1 MKAFLKR
8 RIPFLIIVI
17 ILIASALF
25 IRYRRTLNPQA
36 IPSSGGESFQ
46 NFSAIKT
53 PLYLQ
58 TDIRWRDVPI
68 GGSDEKLGNVGC
80 TLCCLAMALE
90 NYGMV
95 QMPPK
100 LNELLKSVD
109 GFTKGGLIK
118 WESVS
123 KISDGKVNVDYSS
136 PLSFQT
142 IDRALTNRQ
151 PVIAKIF
158 LNGLAAHWVLIVGK
172 EGTEYLVCDPLGNG
186 ESLNNLSDY
195 NSGIHA
201 IRIVKSVK

>member
-1 MKAFLKR
+1 M
-8 RIPFLIIVI
+8 
-17 ILIASALF
+17 
-25 IRYRRTLNPQA
+25 
-36 IPSSGGESFQ
+36 GGESFQ
-46 NFSAIKT
+46 NFPAIQT
-53 PLYLQ
+53 PIYLQ

-68 GGSDEKLGNVGC
+68 GGSNEKLGNVGC
-80 TLCCLAMALE
+80 TLCCLAMAME
-90 NYGMV
+90 SYGV
-95 QMPPK
+95 AQTPPQ
-100 LNELLKSVD
+100 LNELLKSVH
-109 GFTKGGLIK
+109 GFTKDGLIK

-123 KISDGKVNVDYSS
+123 KISGGKVHVNYSS

-186 ESLNNLSDY
+186 ESLNKLSDY

-201 IRIVKSVK
+201 SRVVKSLK